1 MLDAKE
7 VHSSTTFDSSSS
19 KFCIK
24 GKTSSASLSFKTMD
38 IA

>member
-7 VHSSTTFDSSSS
+7 VNSSTPIDCSFT

>member
-7 VHSSTTFDSSSS
+7 VHPSTTIDSFST
-19 KFCIK
+19 KFCTK
-24 GKTSSASLSFKTMD
+24 GKTSGASLSFKTMD